1 LVAAGQE
8 RAMTPKRTDAGKTN
22 AKGKAKTTSK
32 KNRASTQRDNT
43 TLNTT
48 KKPRAGDLIVVDSA
62 QVGSPSREGEILQV
76 IERDVTVRYRVKWAD
91 GHETLISPGAGTAQV
106 IRKGSTRRS

>member
-1 LVAAGQE
+1 
-8 RAMTPKRTDAGKTN
+8 MSPKRTDAGKAN

-32 KNRASTQRDNT
+32 MDKANRQRKDA

-76 IERDVTVRYRVKWAD
+76 IEREVTVSYRVKWAD

-106 IRKGSTRRS
+106 VRKGSTRRS